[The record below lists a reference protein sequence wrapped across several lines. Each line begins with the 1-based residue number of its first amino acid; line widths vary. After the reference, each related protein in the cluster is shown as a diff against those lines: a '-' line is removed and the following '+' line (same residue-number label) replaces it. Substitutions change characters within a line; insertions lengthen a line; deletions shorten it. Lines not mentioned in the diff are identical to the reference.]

1 MARYARIFGFSYLF
15 LYWTV
20 SWNRKQKAKNVRS
33 KISHQPQIPPLKQ
46 NKQLIKN
53 KPSKKTCHIPLQ
65 SPPKKNNTC
74 PLYMFSDLC
83 SQLMSTTSA
92 DFICLKTWAP
102 NHTNV
107 ISKPWHFKVLLNV
120 CVSFAVKVV
129 ATESYCISMSL
140 MVTHI
145 HSSGKNVED
154 WKISSSSTVA
164 ISSKSVR
171 RWLHRTYKWIP
182 SCDFQVPH
190 FQVPSSAG

>member
-1 MARYARIFGFSYLF
+1 LFFSTGRYPE
-15 LYWTV
+15 
-20 SWNRKQKAKNVRS
+20 KQAAE
-33 KISHQPQIPPLKQ
+33 
-46 NKQLIKN
+46 
-53 KPSKKTCHIPLQ
+53 SKKCEVKDLAPTSNSSVETKQTTHQKQTIKKKHVTCHFN
-65 SPPKKNNTC
+65 PPKKNNTC
-74 PLYMFSDLC
+74 PFYMFSDSC

-145 HSSGKNVED
+145 HSSAKNVED
-154 WKISSSSTVA
+154 
-164 ISSKSVR
+164 
-171 RWLHRTYKWIP
+171 
-182 SCDFQVPH
+182 
-190 FQVPSSAG
+190 